1 MPTSKKLIELR
12 NLGASTVNILNSIGI
27 RTEQELRALG
37 SVQAYRRIR
46 QRGVHVSRALL
57 YAMEGALLDLPWQ
70 SLDPALKVQLVQM
83 AERIDQ
89 EETHAEISAR

>member
-1 MPTSKKLIELR
+1 MPADKKLIELK

-27 RTEQELRALG
+27 RTQQELQAIG

-57 YAMEGALLDLPWQ
+57 YALEGALLDKPWQ

-89 EETHAEISAR
+89 EETAAETLAR

>member
-1 MPTSKKLIELR
+1 MSPDKKLIELK
-12 NLGASTVNILNSIGI
+12 NLGASSVNLLNSIGV
-27 RTEQELRALG
+27 RTQQELRAIG

-46 QRGVHVSRALL
+46 QRGFHVSRALL

-70 SLDPALKVQLVQM
+70 SLDPALKVQLVHM

-89 EETHAEISAR
+89 EEAEAEALTL

>member
-1 MPTSKKLIELR
+1 MTAETKLIELK
-12 NLGASTVNILNSIGI
+12 NIGASTVNILNSIGV
-27 RTEQELRALG
+27 RTQRDLQTIG

-57 YAMEGALLDLPWQ
+57 YAMEGALLDIPWQ
-70 SLDPALKVQLVQM
+70 SLDSALKVQLVQM

-89 EETHAEISAR
+89 EETEAEQSIK

>member
-1 MPTSKKLIELR
+1 MTPDKKLIELK

-27 RTEQELRALG
+27 RTQQELQAIG

-57 YAMEGALLDLPWQ
+57 YAMEGALLDIPWQ

-89 EETHAEISAR
+89 EETAAEKSTQ